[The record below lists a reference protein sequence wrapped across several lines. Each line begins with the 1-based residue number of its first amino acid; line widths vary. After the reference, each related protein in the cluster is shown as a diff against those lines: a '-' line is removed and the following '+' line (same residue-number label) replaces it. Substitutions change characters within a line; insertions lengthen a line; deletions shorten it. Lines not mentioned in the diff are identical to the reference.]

1 MSAYSD
7 AFFGPVERFREI
19 EAWRRWCDADYARES
34 VNGLVGEIAGSPP
47 DIADMLHRRLRRD
60 LDALDETREL
70 LMQYSD
76 AQDVTRLS

>member
-7 AFFGPVERFREI
+7 AFFGPVERLREM
-19 EAWRRWCDADYARES
+19 EAWRRWCDADYPRES
-34 VNGLVGEIAGSPP
+34 VNELVGGIAACPP
-47 DIADMLHRRLRRD
+47 DIADLLHRRLRRD

-76 AQDVTRLS
+76 ARDETRLS